1 MRKFLVVGLIV
12 SIGWVAVAL
21 TGGAQDAKP
30 KYTIKEVMKT
40 AHKGGLTKKVAK
52 GEASAEEKKQLVELY
67 EALAANHPPMGDEAS
82 WKEKTAE
89 LVVAAKEA
97 AEGKEGAAAKVNA
110 IFMKCMG
117 CHSAHKAK

>member
-1 MRKFLVVGLIV
+1 MRKLLVVCLIMTFAWV
-12 SIGWVAVAL
+12 VVAV
-21 TGGAQDAKP
+21 TTRAQDKP

-97 AEGKEGAAAKVNA
+97 AEGKDGASDKLNA
-110 IFMKCMG
+110 IFMKCAG
-117 CHSAHKAK
+117 CHMAHKAK

>member
-1 MRKFLVVGLIV
+1 MRKLLMAFVVIAF
-12 SIGWVAVAL
+12 GWVAVSL
-21 TGGAQDAKP
+21 TTRAQDKP

-52 GEASAEEKKQLVELY
+52 GEASADEKKQLVELY

-82 WKEKTAE
+82 WKAKTAE

-97 AEGKEGAAAKVNA
+97 AEGKEGASEKLNA
-110 IFMKCMG
+110 IFMKCAG
-117 CHSAHKAK
+117 CHMAHKAK

>member
-1 MRKFLVVGLIV
+1 MRKFLVACVIMTFAWV
-12 SIGWVAVAL
+12 VVAV
-21 TGGAQDAKP
+21 TSRAQEKP

-89 LVVAAKEA
+89 LLVAAKEA
-97 AEGKEGAAAKVNA
+97 AEGKDGAAAKVTA

-117 CHSAHKAK
+117 CHQAHKGK